1 LRDTKN
7 IKRIKQNKMSD
18 QVNIFEDLI
27 TSDNKVENIF
37 EDLVVT
43 EEQTKTPLPG
53 MFDMERYTD
62 KKKFIGDSEFLEDYE
77 LVDPNKM
84 DFFDKFVFQ
93 TLGGNEEVYRQKKS
107 QFGENFLNALNSRDT
122 AAIVGALGGYEGVRI
137 LANNALKTVF
147 KKNPVVATMYAIG
160 GGTLG
165 ATGMEQMYD
174 RVKGFITGDE
184 ETLEEIWQ
192 KIPKDLKRNLG
203 FEAFGVGIASIP
215 MLAKRILMTGKPGAE
230 ELYKLSKKFNIDF
243 LPIDVASNFSKSFLK
258 VGGIFPG
265 VTGPFGLKKKIKKR
279 GTTLAEKLDDIFYS
293 LIPTRNLKQSELGET
308 LMTLA
313 TESYKNFRKT
323 VGKQYNKFLDL
334 ASGIKDGQ
342 RIKDFDVNI
351 VPLMNRNIDSGGN
364 PYLLDVARKIIAE
377 AQAGGKGQLS
387 SGHPNYDQAYAVALD
402 IVDRF
407 GGKKFMDVKT
417 LHNYVKLI
425 GKKYIKQSYAKDGGA
440 SVPQLVELK
449 DAIKTSFGDLDL
461 TKIDADLADEILAQY
476 KIADNMYKNGWEEGG
491 KFFEGKPLYER
502 AFAGQFEKVKANLFD
517 TKLTTEGKKYYDQIV
532 KEMIKFNSKE
542 GIDDL
547 YKLLG
552 QDDVAFGTFI
562 RAYLDDALNAT
573 AKSKKGAAGEAAET
587 FNYLNLDIDEFI
599 KKLGF
604 RDATGAM
611 KGTTVPIQEE
621 ALTHALNIL
630 NKNNKLIPSGKDFR
644 NFLNIMENQKN
655 IKVPDVAEFI
665 RRTAVFGGIG
675 AIVGNYLGFL
685 NIGHV
690 GIAGGLGLIPTLGAR
705 SIANALSNPKNVE
718 ILFDAVNPKLS
729 YYKRYSAG
737 IRLLDIAK
745 NHLLEQSAE
754 ATGEA
759 KEEIDKI
766 LEGFDIFY
774 KQAIENAPQSEDDEE
789 PIEFQGI
796 IEDDTTD
803 DEIITDEE
811 IVDIPVNVPVPN
823 KDIEMAQVV
832 ASIPNPVSRVPM
844 PSGPAGMDPDVVE
857 RLENVGLPLFSK
869 HGGIA
874 SLLEQPKPRQMVA

>member
-1 LRDTKN
+1 ME
-7 IKRIKQNKMSD
+7 KQE
-18 QVNIFEDLI
+18 NIFEDLI
-27 TSDNKVENIF
+27 VNNNQSENIF
-37 EDLVVT
+37 EDLLVT

-137 LANNALKTVF
+137 LATNALKTTF

-165 ATGMEQMYD
+165 ATAMEQMYD
-174 RVKGFITGDE
+174 RLKGIITGE
-184 ETLEEIWQ
+184 EESLEEIWK
-192 KIPKDLKRNLG
+192 KIPQDLKRNLG

-215 MLAKRILMTGKPGAE
+215 MLAKRILMTGKTGAE

-265 VTGPFGLKKKIKKR
+265 VTGPFGLKSTIKKR
-279 GTTLAEKLDDIFYS
+279 GSALAQKLDDIFYS

-313 TESYKNFRKT
+313 TETYKNFRRT
-323 VGKQYNKFLDL
+323 VGKQYDKFLDL
-334 ASGIKDGQ
+334 ASGIKNG
-342 RIKDFDVNI
+342 KVVEGFDVNI
-351 VPLMNRNIDSGGN
+351 VPLINRNIDAGGN
-364 PYLLDVARKIIAE
+364 PYVLDVARKIIAD
-377 AQAGGKGQLS
+377 AQAGGKGQLDPK
-387 SGHPNYDQAYAVALD
+387 HPNYDEAYKVALD
-402 IVDRF
+402 LIDRF
-407 GGKKFMDVKT
+407 GGQKFVDVKT
-417 LHNYVKLI
+417 LHNYIKGTL
-425 GKKYIKQSYAKDGGA
+425 KKAIKRSYSTEGGA
-440 SVPQLVELK
+440 SVSQLVDLK
-449 DAIKTSFGDLDL
+449 NSIKTSFGDLDL

-491 KFFEGKPLYER
+491 KIFEGKPLFER

-532 KEMIKFNSKE
+532 KDMIKFNSKE

-552 QDDVAFGTFI
+552 QDDEAFAAFI
-562 RAYLDDALNAT
+562 RAYMDDALNAT

-587 FNYLNLDIDEFI
+587 YNYLNLDIDEFI

-604 RDATGAM
+604 RDASGAM

-621 ALTHALNIL
+621 ALTHALDIL
-630 NKNNKLIPSGKDFR
+630 NRNNKNIPSGKDFR

-705 SIANALSNPKNVE
+705 SISNALANPKNVE

-745 NHLLEQSAE
+745 NHLLEESSQAS
-754 ATGEA
+754 GEA
-759 KEEIDKI
+759 KEKIDEI
-766 LEGFDIFY
+766 LEGFETFY
-774 KQAIENAPQSEDDEE
+774 QQALDNAPENEDAEE
-789 PIEFQGI
+789 PIEFKGI
-796 IEDDTTD
+796 GPEETED
-803 DEIITDEE
+803 INVEE
-811 IVDIPVNVPVPN
+811 IEESINLPVDVPKPNDNFDMASVVSGIPDP
-823 KDIEMAQVV
+823 I
-832 ASIPNPVSRVPM
+832 
-844 PSGPAGMDPDVVE
+844 PSGPAGMDPRVMAQ
-857 RLENVGLPLFSK
+857 LESVGLPLFSAK

-874 SLLEQPKPRQMVA
+874 SLMGNKKPQPMVA